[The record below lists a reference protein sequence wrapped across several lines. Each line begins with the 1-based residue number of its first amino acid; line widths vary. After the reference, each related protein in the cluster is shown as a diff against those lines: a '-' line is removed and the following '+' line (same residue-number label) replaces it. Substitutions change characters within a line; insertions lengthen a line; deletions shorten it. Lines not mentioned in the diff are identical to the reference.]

1 MTTPAILK
9 KSDAPATAA
18 AGLRDLV
25 VHVDDGA
32 ETEGRVAFAAAFA
45 RAQGAHLVAVATQ
58 TPPYIPAAVRAE
70 VGETFFEA
78 WRKTNATATARQA
91 ERAAVAGRAEG
102 VEIEFRTVE
111 GQPED
116 TLLVHARHADLTILS
131 QAAGPAA
138 AEQTRT
144 IEALLFG
151 SGRPIL
157 LVPAAGRYTAPGRHV
172 LVAWNGS
179 REAARAVADAM
190 PVLQRAQHVTVL
202 SADPAG
208 AARRVPGADIALHL
222 ARHGVKVA
230 TSTTY
235 AGDIGI
241 GDALLN
247 RATDL
252 GADMLVMG
260 GYGHS
265 RTREAIFGGATRHVL
280 EHMTLPVFMSH

>member
-1 MTTPAILK
+1 MGSAAILRNPE
-9 KSDAPATAA
+9 APAAAA
-18 AGLRDLV
+18 AGLCDLV
-25 VHVDDGA
+25 VHVDEGP
-32 ETEGRVAFAAAFA
+32 ECEGRIAFAAGLA
-45 RAQGAHLVAVATQ
+45 RAHGAHLAAVLTQ
-58 TPPYIPAAVRAE
+58 SPPYVPPSVRAE

-78 WRKTNATATARQA
+78 WRNGAADTAARLA
-91 ERAAVAGRAEG
+91 GRVAAAGRAEG
-102 VEIEFRTVE
+102 IEIEFRRVE
-111 GQPED
+111 GVAED
-116 TLLVHARHADLTILS
+116 ALLVHARHADLTVLS

-138 AEQTRT
+138 GDQTRT
-144 IEALLFG
+144 IEALLLG
-151 SGRPIL
+151 SGRPVL
-157 LVPAAGRYTAPGRHV
+157 LLPAVGRAAVPGRHV

-179 REAARAVADAM
+179 REAARALADAL
-190 PVLQRAQHVTVL
+190 PILKRAQFVTVL
-202 SADPAG
+202 SADPAQS
-208 AARRVPGADIALHL
+208 ARRLPGADIALHL

-252 GADMLVMG
+252 GADLLVMG

-280 EHMTLPVFMSH
+280 DHMTVPVFMSH